1 MVLPP
6 MEVVTVTER
15 HELRWGGFAG
25 LGFVVLAAI
34 AVLLPGLAPVLTDSD
49 SEITSWISDSRSQ
62 LLASSLLWAAS
73 AGLIIWFAAAFA
85 EAIREREERSDVHL
99 ALLAGAVLVG
109 GAVFVAA
116 AAQASL
122 AYGVVGRDEGLTL
135 AMFEG
140 VSVLNSMIGVAAAL
154 PLGAAGLGIMRT
166 HLMPD
171 WLGYL
176 ALVAAVVSVIGAF
189 GVFYTD
195 GAMVAGGRVS
205 AMLPLLASGIWVAC
219 ASGYMV
225 REHLPEVTP
234 MGLPQT

>member
-1 MVLPP
+1 

-34 AVLLPGLAPVLTDSD
+34 AVFLPGLAPVLTDSD

-62 LLASSLLWAAS
+62 LLASSLLWAAA

-135 AMFEG
+135 ALFEG

-154 PLGAAGLGIMRT
+154 PLGAAGIGIMRT

-176 ALVAAVVSVIGAF
+176 ALVAAVVSVVGAF

-195 GAMVAGGRVS
+195 GAMVAGGRIS
-205 AMLPLLASGIWVAC
+205 AMVPLLASGIWVAC
-219 ASGYMV
+219 TSGYMV
-225 REHLPEVTP
+225 REHLPEMTP

>member
-1 MVLPP
+1 
-6 MEVVTVTER
+6 MEVVTVTGH

-34 AVLLPGLAPVLTDSD
+34 AVFLPGLAPMLTDSD
-49 SEITSWISDSRSQ
+49 REITTWISDSRTQ
-62 LLASSLLWAAS
+62 LLASSLLWAAG
-73 AGLIIWFAAAFA
+73 AGLIIWFASAFA

-109 GAVFVAA
+109 GAVFVTAA
-116 AAQASL
+116 GQAIM
-122 AYGVVGRDEGLTL
+122 AYGEAGRDPGLTL

-140 VSVLNSMIGVAAAL
+140 VSVLNSVIGVAATL
-154 PLGAAGLGIMRT
+154 PLVAAGIGVLRT

-176 ALVAAVVSVIGAF
+176 ALAAAAVSVIGAF
-189 GVFYTD
+189 GVFFTD
-195 GAMVAGGRVS
+195 GAMVAGGRLS
-205 AMLPLLASGIWVAC
+205 AMIPLLASGIWVAC
-219 ASGYMV
+219 TSAYMV
-225 REHLPEVTP
+225 REHLPQMTP

>member
-1 MVLPP
+1 V
-6 MEVVTVTER
+6 EVVNMTER

-25 LGFVVLAAI
+25 LGFVILAAI
-34 AVLLPGLAPVLTDSD
+34 AVFLPGLAPVLTDSD

-62 LLASSLLWAAS
+62 ILTSSLLWAAG

-109 GAVFVAA
+109 GAVFVSA
-116 AAQASL
+116 AAQASM
-122 AYGVVGRDEGLTL
+122 AYGVAGRDEGLTL

-140 VSVLNSMIGVAAAL
+140 VSVLNSVIGVAAAL
-154 PLGAAGLGIMRT
+154 PLGAAGIGIMRT

-176 ALVAAVVSVIGAF
+176 ALAAAVVSVIGAI

-195 GAMVAGGRVS
+195 GAMVAGGRLS
-205 AMLPLLASGIWVAC
+205 ALVPLLVSGVWVAC
-219 ASGYMV
+219 TSGYMV

-234 MGLPQT
+234 MVLPQT

>member
-1 MVLPP
+1 VLPQ

-34 AVLLPGLAPVLTDSD
+34 AVFLPGLAPVLTDSD

-62 LLASSLLWAAS
+62 LLASSLLWAAG

-85 EAIREREERSDVHL
+85 EAIRERAERSDVHL

-116 AAQASL
+116 AAQATL
-122 AYGVVGRDEGLTL
+122 AYGVTGRDEGLTL

-154 PLGAAGLGIMRT
+154 PLGAAGVGIMRT

-195 GAMVAGGRVS
+195 GAMVAGGRLS
-205 AMLPLLASGIWVAC
+205 AMVPLLVSGIWVAC
-219 ASGYMV
+219 TSGYMV
-225 REHLPEVTP
+225 REHLPELTP

>member
-1 MVLPP
+1 M
-6 MEVVTVTER
+6 TER

-34 AVLLPGLAPVLTDSD
+34 AVFLPGLAPVLTDSD

-62 LLASSLLWAAS
+62 LLASSLLWAAA
-73 AGLIIWFAAAFA
+73 AGLVIWFAAAFA

-154 PLGAAGLGIMRT
+154 PLGAAGIGIMRT

-176 ALVAAVVSVIGAF
+176 ALVAAFVSVIGAF

-195 GAMVAGGRVS
+195 GAMVAGGRIS
-205 AMLPLLASGIWVAC
+205 AMVPLLASGIWVAC
-219 ASGYMV
+219 TSGYMV
-225 REHLPEVTP
+225 REHLPEMTP
-234 MGLPQT
+234 VGLPQT